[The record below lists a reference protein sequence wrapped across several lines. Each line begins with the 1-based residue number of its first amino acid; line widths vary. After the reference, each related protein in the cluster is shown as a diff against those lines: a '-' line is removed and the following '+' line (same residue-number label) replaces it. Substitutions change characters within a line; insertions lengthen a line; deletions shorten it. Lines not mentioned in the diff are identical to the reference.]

1 MNKLNFLMMGLV
13 FSLLLSCGSDSGD
26 DSDNMPP
33 DNNDVTY
40 AKNVKGIIDSRCISC
55 HGDPPSNGAPMSLTT
70 YQSVRDAVISRDL
83 IGQVESGA
91 MPPSGSDLSASQV
104 NTIKEWKSGGYKP

>member
-1 MNKLNFLMMGLV
+1 MKKTKFLMMGFV
-13 FSLLLSCGSDSGD
+13 FSLLLSCGSDDGD
-26 DSDNMPP
+26 DSGDIPP
-33 DNNDVTY
+33 TNNDVTY

-55 HGDPPSNGAPMSLTT
+55 HSDPPSNGAPVGLTT

-91 MPPSGSDLSASQV
+91 MPPSGSNLSTSQV